1 MLQTGCL
8 VSPELSCDQP
18 RWGRELVALLVF
30 LVIVVWLF
38 HTMPRVCLQLMIV
51 VYSLNIFDANVVW
64 SWTGSAEHMISI
76 NIAITYTMQQHV
88 NCIHIH
94 VIDR

>member
-1 MLQTGCL
+1 MLQRGCL

-18 RWGRELVALLVF
+18 RCGRELVALPVF

-38 HTMPRVCLQLMIV
+38 HTLPRVCLQLIIV
-51 VYSLNIFDANVVW
+51 VYSLKIFDAHVVW
-64 SWTGSAEHMISI
+64 SWTGSAEHRISI
-76 NIAITYTMQQHV
+76 NIAITCTMQHV
-88 NCIHIH
+88 NCSHIY